1 MVDVRTPAAGMVD
14 EGYYF
19 TMIERRRGR
28 MRRERKTD
36 RERERERENV
46 TCIKGMVSV
55 YE

>member
-36 RERERERENV
+36 RERERERERYLYQGYG
-46 TCIKGMVSV
+46 ISL
-55 YE
+55 

>member
-28 MRRERKTD
+28 MRRERKTE
-36 RERERERENV
+36 RERERERERYLYQGYG
-46 TCIKGMVSV
+46 ISL
-55 YE
+55 